1 MILSDK
7 FNRHFEYLRLS
18 ITDVC
23 NFSCQYCLPN
33 GYKRQHKERF
43 LTLPEIKNLVNVF
56 AGLGTKKIRITG
68 GEPSLRSD
76 LTDII
81 EVVSNQAEIE
91 KIALTTNGY
100 RLAKMAKQWQQA
112 GLQSVNVS
120 IDSFDPKQFQL
131 ITGYSDLA
139 GILKGIEIAANIGLE
154 VKLNLVMMKQFNA
167 EILNAVLAF
176 VKDKPITFRFIELME
191 TGDNPTFFE
200 QQHFRTTHIKRI
212 LEDTGFTLLAASNL
226 AGPANTYSHPDYVGK
241 VGLISPYEK
250 GFCDT
255 CNRLRVS
262 AIGKLHLCLFG
273 EQGYDLRW
281 GLNNHESNEALT
293 SYIKSQMVHKKA
305 AHFLDDRNTG
315 ATKHL
320 AMLGG

>member
-7 FNRHFEYLRLS
+7 FNRQFEYLRLS

-33 GYKRQHKERF
+33 GYKKQHKERF
-43 LTLPEIKNLVNVF
+43 LTLSEIKKLVDVF
-56 AGLGTKKIRITG
+56 ADLGTKKIRITG

-76 LTDII
+76 LIDII
-81 EVVSNQAEIE
+81 EAVKAQPKIE

-100 RLAKMAKQWQQA
+100 RLAKMAKQWHQA

-167 EILNAVLAF
+167 EILKSVMAF

-191 TGDNPTFFE
+191 TGDNPIFFDE
-200 QQHFRTTHIKRI
+200 QHYRTTHIQKT
-212 LEDTGFTLLAASNL
+212 LEDTGFTLLPSHNL
-226 AGPANTYSHPDYVGK
+226 AGPAKTYTHPEYVGK
-241 VGLISPYEK
+241 IGLISPYDK

-281 GLNNHESNEALT
+281 GLNGQSNDELSA
-293 SYIKSQMVHKKA
+293 YIRSQMVHKKA
-305 AHFLDDRNTG
+305 THFLAEGNTG

>member
-1 MILSDK
+1 MLLSDN

-33 GYKRQHKERF
+33 GYKKQHQEQF
-43 LTLPEIKNLVNVF
+43 LSLLEIQKLVDVF
-56 AGLGTKKIRITG
+56 ANLGTKKVRITG
-68 GEPSLRSD
+68 GEPSLRKD
-76 LTDII
+76 LINVI
-81 EVVSNQAEIE
+81 EIVKAQSQIE

-100 RLAKMAKQWQQA
+100 RLEKMAKQWQNA

-139 GILKGIEIAANIGLE
+139 GILRGIELAADIGLE
-154 VKLNLVMMKQFNA
+154 VKLNLVLMKQFNA
-167 EILNAVLAF
+167 EMLNTVLAF

-191 TGDNPTFFE
+191 TGDNATFFGE
-200 QQHFRTTHIKRI
+200 QHCHTLRYKQA
-212 LEDTGFTLLAASNL
+212 LEEKGFTLLPAHKL
-226 AGPANTYSHPDYVGK
+226 AGPANTYTHPDYVGK
-241 VGLISPYEK
+241 IGMISPYEK

-281 GLNNHESNEALT
+281 GLSQTQSKESLEA
-293 SYIKSQMVHKKA
+293 YIKSQMVHKKA
-305 AHFLDDRNTG
+305 GHFLDEGKTG
-315 ATKHL
+315 ATTHL

>member
-7 FNRHFEYLRLS
+7 FNRQFEYLRLS

-33 GYKRQHKERF
+33 GYKKQHKERF
-43 LTLPEIKNLVNVF
+43 LTFTEIKKLVDVF
-56 AGLGTKKIRITG
+56 ADLGTKKIRITG

-76 LTDII
+76 LIDII
-81 EVVSNQAEIE
+81 EAVKAQPKIE

-100 RLAKMAKQWQQA
+100 KLAKMAKQWHQA

-139 GILKGIEIAANIGLE
+139 GILRGIEIAANIGLE

-167 EILNAVLAF
+167 EILKSVMAF

-191 TGDNPTFFE
+191 TGDNPIFFNE
-200 QQHFRTTHIKRI
+200 QHYRTTDIQRT
-212 LEDTGFTLLAASNL
+212 LEETGFTLLPSHSL
-226 AGPANTYSHPDYVGK
+226 AGPAKTYTHPDYVGK
-241 VGLISPYEK
+241 IGLISPYDK

-273 EQGYDLRW
+273 EEGYDLRW
-281 GLNNHESNEALT
+281 GLNGESTDDLSA
-293 SYIKSQMVHKKA
+293 YIRSQMVHKKA
-305 AHFLDDRNTG
+305 THFLTDGNTG

>member
-23 NFSCQYCLPN
+23 NFSCQYCLPQ
-33 GYKRQHKERF
+33 GYQKQHKERF
-43 LTLPEIKNLVNVF
+43 LTLNEIKKLVSVF

-76 LTDII
+76 LIDII
-81 EVVSNQAEIE
+81 EAVKEQPEIE

-100 RLAKMAKQWQQA
+100 RLEKMAKQWHQA

-139 GILKGIEIAANIGLE
+139 GILKGIETAANIGLE

-167 EILNAVLAF
+167 EILNAVLRF
-176 VKDKPITFRFIELME
+176 VKDKPITFRFIELMK
-191 TGDNPTFFE
+191 TGDNPIFFE
-200 QQHFRTTHIKRI
+200 DQHYRATHIPKT
-212 LEDTGFTLLAASNL
+212 LEESGFTLLPANNL
-226 AGPANTYSHPDYVGK
+226 AGPAKTFTHPEYVGK
-241 VGLISPYEK
+241 IGVISPYET
-250 GFCDT
+250 GFCDS

-281 GLNNHESNEALT
+281 GLNDGSNEALS

-305 AHFLDDRNTG
+305 THFLADGNTG

>member
-7 FNRHFEYLRLS
+7 FNRQFEYLRLS

-33 GYKRQHKERF
+33 GYNKQHNERF
-43 LTLPEIKNLVNVF
+43 LTLSEITKLVDVF
-56 AGLGTKKIRITG
+56 ADLGTKKIRITG

-76 LTDII
+76 LIDII
-81 EVVSNQAEIE
+81 EAVKAQSKIE

-100 RLAKMAKQWQQA
+100 RLAKMAKQWHQA

-167 EILNAVLAF
+167 EILKSVMAF

-191 TGDNPTFFE
+191 TGDNPIFFDE
-200 QQHFRTTHIKRI
+200 QHYRTTDIQKT
-212 LEDTGFTLLAASNL
+212 LEDTGFTLLPSHKL
-226 AGPANTYSHPDYVGK
+226 AGPAQTYTHPEYVGK
-241 VGLISPYEK
+241 IGLISPYDK

-281 GLNNHESNEALT
+281 GLNGESNDELIA
-293 SYIKSQMVHKKA
+293 YIRSQMVHKKA
-305 AHFLDDRNTG
+305 THFLAEGNTG

>member
-23 NFSCQYCLPN
+23 NFSCQYCLPQ
-33 GYKRQHKERF
+33 GYQKQHKERF
-43 LTLPEIKNLVNVF
+43 LTLNEIKKLVNVF

-76 LTDII
+76 LIDII
-81 EVVSNQAEIE
+81 EAVKEQPEIE

-100 RLAKMAKQWQQA
+100 RLEKMAKQWHQA

-139 GILKGIEIAANIGLE
+139 GILKGIETAANIGLE

-167 EILNAVLAF
+167 DILNAVLRF
-176 VKDKPITFRFIELME
+176 VKDKPITFRFIELMK
-191 TGDNPTFFE
+191 TGDNPIFFE
-200 QQHFRTTHIKRI
+200 DQHFRATHIQKT
-212 LEDTGFTLLAASNL
+212 LEESGFTLLPANNL
-226 AGPANTYSHPDYVGK
+226 AGPAKTFTHPEYVGK
-241 VGLISPYEK
+241 IGVISPYET
-250 GFCDT
+250 GFCDS

-281 GLNNHESNEALT
+281 GLNDGGNEALS

-305 AHFLDDRNTG
+305 THFLADGNTG

>member
-7 FNRHFEYLRLS
+7 FNRQFEYLRLS

-33 GYKRQHKERF
+33 GYKKQNKERF
-43 LTLPEIKNLVNVF
+43 LTFTEIKKLVDVF
-56 AGLGTKKIRITG
+56 ADLGTKKIRITG

-76 LTDII
+76 LIDII
-81 EVVSNQAEIE
+81 EAVKAQPKIE

-100 RLAKMAKQWQQA
+100 KLAKMAKQWHQA

-167 EILNAVLAF
+167 EILKSVMAF

-191 TGDNPTFFE
+191 TGDNPIFFNE
-200 QQHFRTTHIKRI
+200 QHYRTTDIQRTLK
-212 LEDTGFTLLAASNL
+212 ETGFTLLPSHTL
-226 AGPANTYSHPDYVGK
+226 DGPAKTYTHPEYVGK
-241 VGLISPYEK
+241 IGLISPYDK

-273 EQGYDLRW
+273 EEGYDLRW
-281 GLNNHESNEALT
+281 GLNGESTDDLSA
-293 SYIKSQMVHKKA
+293 YIRSQMVHKKA
-305 AHFLDDRNTG
+305 THFLADGNTG

>member
-7 FNRHFEYLRLS
+7 FNRQFEYLRLS

-33 GYKRQHKERF
+33 GYKKQNKERF
-43 LTLPEIKNLVNVF
+43 LTFTEIKKLVDVF
-56 AGLGTKKIRITG
+56 ADLGTKKIRITG

-76 LTDII
+76 LIDII
-81 EVVSNQAEIE
+81 EAVKAQPKIE

-100 RLAKMAKQWQQA
+100 KLAKMAKQWHQA

-167 EILNAVLAF
+167 EILKSVMAF

-191 TGDNPTFFE
+191 TGDNPIFFNE
-200 QQHFRTTHIKRI
+200 QHYRTTDIQRTLK
-212 LEDTGFTLLAASNL
+212 ETGFTLLPSHTL
-226 AGPANTYSHPDYVGK
+226 AGPAKTYTHPEYVGK
-241 VGLISPYEK
+241 IGLISPYDK

-273 EQGYDLRW
+273 EEGYDLRW
-281 GLNNHESNEALT
+281 GLNGESTDDLSA
-293 SYIKSQMVHKKA
+293 YIRSQMVHKKA
-305 AHFLDDRNTG
+305 THFLADGNTG

>member
-23 NFSCQYCLPN
+23 NFSCQYCLPD
-33 GYKRQHKERF
+33 GYKKQHKERF
-43 LTLPEIKNLVNVF
+43 LTLNEIKKLVDVF

-76 LTDII
+76 LINVI
-81 EVVSNQAEIE
+81 EAVKAQPKIE

-100 RLAKMAKQWQQA
+100 RLAKMASQWHQA

-154 VKLNLVMMKQFNA
+154 VKLNLVLMKQFNA

-191 TGDNPTFFE
+191 TGDNPTFFDE
-200 QQHFRTTHIKRI
+200 QHFRATHIQQV
-212 LEDTGFTLLAASNL
+212 LEETGFSLLPSNNL
-226 AGPANTYSHPDYVGK
+226 AGPAKIYTHPQYVGK
-241 VGLISPYEK
+241 IGLISPYET
-250 GFCDT
+250 GFCDS

-281 GLNNHESNEALT
+281 GLNNDSNEALT
-293 SYIKSQMVHKKA
+293 TYIKSQMVHKKA
-305 AHFLDDRNTG
+305 THFLADGNTG

>member
-7 FNRHFEYLRLS
+7 FNRQFEYLRLS

-33 GYKRQHKERF
+33 GYKKQHKERF
-43 LTLPEIKNLVNVF
+43 LTFTEIKKLVDVF
-56 AGLGTKKIRITG
+56 ADLGTKKIRITG

-76 LTDII
+76 LIDII
-81 EVVSNQAEIE
+81 EAVKAQPKIE

-100 RLAKMAKQWQQA
+100 KLAKMAKQWHQA

-167 EILNAVLAF
+167 EILKSVMAF

-191 TGDNPTFFE
+191 TGDNPIFFNE
-200 QQHFRTTHIKRI
+200 QHYRTTDIQRTLK
-212 LEDTGFTLLAASNL
+212 ETGFTLLPSHTL
-226 AGPANTYSHPDYVGK
+226 AGPAKTYTHPEYVGK
-241 VGLISPYEK
+241 IGLISPYDK

-273 EQGYDLRW
+273 EEGYDLRW
-281 GLNNHESNEALT
+281 GLNGESTDDLSA
-293 SYIKSQMVHKKA
+293 YIRSQMVHKKA
-305 AHFLDDRNTG
+305 THFLADGNTG